1 MDYFMFGYTEEE
13 FIGGVCESSWTEVN
27 VASNGP
33 VQGILHLAGTSEG
46 ECCYT
51 IVTGGAL

>member
-1 MDYFMFGYTEEE
+1 MDYFMFGYTEDE
-13 FIGGVCESSWTEVN
+13 FIGGVCESGWTEVD

-51 IVTGGAL
+51 IVTDGAL